1 MRFQT
6 DIFLIYLNL
15 FRYIERQKSVY
26 FYKLRHRNWLSTLKR
41 LNVSE
46 KGRYVRPGVNHIIGA
61 TVHKILQFEKS
72 SEKVS
77 NWNCGKR
84 GQKSNDFTP
93 SADIRNPRGTSLA
106 IRHTQKFQP
115 NRSFLRKI
123 QCSKLL
129 TVWISNLQHTVLH
142 LNVDRSIF
150 KEKFKTIF
158 STRLKTQQPKML

>member
-106 IRHTQKFQP
+106 IRHTRKFQL
-115 NRSFLRKI
+115 NR
-123 QCSKLL
+123 
-129 TVWISNLQHTVLH
+129 
-142 LNVDRSIF
+142 IF
-150 KEKFKTIF
+150 SEKFKFRNRTFLNFLEKFTLNQDLECFF
-158 STRLKTQQPKML
+158 STRGGGGMTFVEKNE